1 MDNEE
6 HQAEIDRVAAEMK
19 DEHDREAD
27 RKTAEIMERL
37 DLQALNAGIN
47 KSVNPTSL
55 EAAVSMVN
63 SMKQDQ
69 GNMMTLDPNTYKY
82 KMKDRY
88 AIGKQTPNYNITFQ
102 NTVDGKQVEVGRI
115 DFNGGALKFE
125 GNFEESAVKFMDH
138 LAGSFNG
145 RLKAEHVGAAKLLVE
160 FVTFELGDEME
171 LDDAY
176 RKGFNDA
183 IYAVRGILSKKIKE
197 LENKP

>member
-1 MDNEE
+1 MDDEE
-6 HQAEIDRVAAEMK
+6 REAEIRRIADEME
-19 DEHDREAD
+19 DAHAQDAD
-27 RKTAEIMERL
+27 RRTAEIMERL
-37 DLQALNAGIN
+37 DLQALNSGIN
-47 KSVNPTSL
+47 KTVNPTSL

-63 SMKQDQ
+63 SMK
-69 GNMMTLDPNTYKY
+69 TDPSKL
-82 KMKDRY
+82 MI
-88 AIGKQTPNYNITFQ
+88 AKQKPNYNITFQ
-102 NTVDGKQVEVGRI
+102 NTVDGKQVEIGKI

-160 FVTFELGDEME
+160 FVTFELDEAME

>member
-1 MDNEE
+1 MDNDE
-6 HQAEIDRVAAEMK
+6 HEAEITRLTQVIEAG
-19 DEHDREAD
+19 HDQEAD
-27 RKTAEIMERL
+27 RKTAEIMEKL

-47 KSVNPTSL
+47 KTVNPTSL
-55 EAAVSMVN
+55 EAAVSMIN

-69 GNMMTLDPNTYKY
+69 GKMMT
-82 KMKDRY
+82 M
-88 AIGKQTPNYNITFQ
+88 AITKPNYNITFQ
-102 NTVDGKQVEVGRI
+102 NTVDGKQVEIGKI
-115 DFNGGALKFE
+115 DFNGGTMKFE

-138 LAGSFNG
+138 LSGSFNG

-183 IYAVRGILSKKIKE
+183 IYAVRGLLSKKIKE
-197 LENKP
+197 MENKP